1 MSIEKKIADL
11 ISWFLSR
18 PKTSGLIVFICL
30 FSFFSIIFFFKYQ
43 ASKQN
48 EQHEMQSIL
57 AVVKKNIEQN
67 LKSNY
72 AATITLALTI
82 DDNGNPKDF
91 EQVAKQIIKSNN
103 YIDAVQ
109 LVPNGVIKYTYPL
122 KGNEAA
128 MNFDILHSPLH
139 RQAVLKAIKTK
150 SVYFSG
156 PVELKQGGLG
166 VVGRL
171 PIFKKGQFWG
181 FSAVIV
187 KFKTLI
193 KSTGIGSFKS
203 NKYYFQFSKKNPI
216 TNIEEFFLENKSP
229 IFDKSFEKTEIPEG
243 DWVLYI
249 ISKEQNYLLGFF
261 PVMVIA
267 FLLSLLCGL
276 FVTTLL
282 KKPSELQQ
290 LLKLQTKKII
300 QREFLFKSIFEHAGL
315 GIVHTNSIDGTFI
328 DANDKFCKLIGYDQE
343 EIKKMNFTMITHPD
357 DLDEDL
363 LNMQKLRNG
372 QISQYSMEKRYF
384 HKNGKIIWI
393 NITISSLWGKN
404 EKSNNHIAIVEDIS
418 GRKESERQ
426 VQESQQKIKDL
437 IDSID
442 GIVWEGNSE
451 EPGVTYISKKSE
463 AILGYT
469 PEEWIAD
476 EYFWR
481 KIIHPEDRDWVV
493 EYTTKYARD
502 KKPFD
507 YEYRMIAKN
516 GSIVWV
522 RDIVSIYN
530 ESENIIKFR
539 GILIDTTK
547 SKQFEIDLNNS
558 LILVTEQNKR
568 LLNFSHIVSHNL
580 RAHTSNIQSLI
591 SLIEISED
599 QEERD
604 ELLVLLKSVS
614 ETLNQTMNNLNEV
627 VSIQMDI
634 NPIIEKLN
642 LNKYVNK
649 TIEVLRNQI
658 IKKEVVITNTISN
671 NATVNFNPAYL
682 ESILLNFISNAIR
695 YKHPDRKPE
704 IELKTYTENNYQILE
719 IKDNGIGIDLKK
731 NEKKLFGLYKTFT
744 NNPESRGIGL
754 FITKNQ
760 IDTLKGKIEV
770 ESNINLG
777 TTFKIYFNNAPKDNL
792 HH

>member
-18 PKTSGLIVFICL
+18 PKISGFIVFICL
-30 FSFFSIIFFFKYQ
+30 FSFFSILFFFKYQ
-43 ASKQN
+43 ALKQN
-48 EQHEMQSIL
+48 EQHEMESIL

-72 AATITLALTI
+72 VATITLALTI

-91 EQVAKQIIKSNN
+91 VQVAKQIINSNN

-139 RQAVLKAIKTK
+139 RKAALKAIETK
-150 SVYFSG
+150 AIYFSG

-171 PIFKKGQFWG
+171 PIFKKGEFWG

-193 KSTGIGSFKS
+193 KSTGIESFKS
-203 NKYYFQFSKKNPI
+203 NKYYFQLSKINPI
-216 TNIEEFFLENKSP
+216 TNTEEFFLENKSP
-229 IFDKSFEKTEIPEG
+229 IPDKSFEKVEIPEG

-261 PVMVIA
+261 PVIIIA
-267 FLLSLLCGL
+267 FLLCLLCGI
-276 FVTTLL
+276 FATTLL

-290 LLKLQTKKII
+290 LIKLQTKKII
-300 QREFLFKSIFEHAGL
+300 QSEFLFKSIFEHAGL

-328 DANDKFCKLIGYDQE
+328 DANDKFCELIGYKQE
-343 EIKKMNFTMITHPD
+343 EIKKMNFMTITHPD
-357 DLDEDL
+357 DLDEYL
-363 LNMQKLRNG
+363 VNMEKMRNSE
-372 QISQYSMEKRYF
+372 ISQFSMEKRYY

-393 NITISSLWGKN
+393 NITVSSLW
-404 EKSNNHIAIVEDIS
+404 EKDEKPNNHIAIIEDIS
-418 GRKESERQ
+418 SRKESERQ

-451 EPGVTYISKKSE
+451 EPGITYISKKSE
-463 AILGYT
+463 HILGYT
-469 PEEWIAD
+469 PEEWIED
-476 EYFWR
+476 DHFWR

-493 EYTTKYARD
+493 EYCNEHARD

-507 YEYRMIAKN
+507 HEYRIIAKN
-516 GSIVWV
+516 GSVVWV
-522 RDIVSIYN
+522 RDIVSVYY
-530 ESENIIKFR
+530 ESENVIRFR

-558 LILVTEQNKR
+558 LKLVTEQNKR

-591 SLIEISED
+591 SLIEMTED
-599 QEERD
+599 EEERT

-627 VSIQMDI
+627 VSIQTNI
-634 NPIIEKLN
+634 NPIIEELN
-642 LNKYVNK
+642 LNEYVNK
-649 TIEVLRNQI
+649 TVAVLRNQI
-658 IKKEVVITNTISN
+658 VKNEVVITNTISN
-671 NATVNFNPAYL
+671 DVTVSFNPAYL

-695 YKHPDRKPE
+695 YKHPDRTPE
-704 IELKTYTENNYQILE
+704 IELKTYIEDNYQILE

-731 NEKKLFGLYKTFT
+731 NGKKLFGLYKTFT
-744 NNPESRGIGL
+744 RNPESRGIGL

-770 ESNINLG
+770 ESNINIG
-777 TTFKIYFNNAPKDNL
+777 TTFKIYFNNAPKENL

>member
-1 MSIEKKIADL
+1 VSIEKKIAAL

-43 ASKQN
+43 ALKQN
-48 EQHEMQSIL
+48 EQHEMESIL
-57 AVVKKNIEQN
+57 SVVKKNIEQN

-72 AATITLALTI
+72 AATITLALSI

-91 EQVAKQIIKSNN
+91 EQVAKQIISSNN

-122 KGNEAA
+122 KGNESAT
-128 MNFDILHSPLH
+128 NFDILHSPLH
-139 RQAVLKAIKTK
+139 RQAALRAIKTK
-150 SVYFSG
+150 SIYFSG

-171 PIFKKGQFWG
+171 PIFKKGEFWG

-193 KSTGIGSFKS
+193 KSTGIESFKS
-203 NKYYFQFSKKNPI
+203 NKYYFQLSKINPI
-216 TNIEEFFLENKSP
+216 TNTEEFFLENKSP
-229 IFDKSFEKTEIPEG
+229 ISHKTFKKVEIPEG

-249 ISKEQNYLLGFF
+249 ISKEQNYLLVFF
-261 PVMVIA
+261 PVIIIA
-267 FLLSLLCGL
+267 FLLSLLCG
-276 FVTTLL
+276 FFATTLL

-290 LLKLQTKKII
+290 LVNLQTKKII
-300 QREFLFKSIFEHAGL
+300 QSEFLFKSIFEHAGL

-328 DANDKFCKLIGYDQE
+328 DANDKFCELIGYSQE
-343 EIKKMNFTMITHPD
+343 EIKKMNFMMITHPE

-363 LNMQKLRNG
+363 MNMQKLRSG
-372 QISQYSMEKRYF
+372 EISQYSMEKRYF
-384 HKNGKIIWI
+384 HKNGKTIWI
-393 NITISSLWGKN
+393 NITISSLW
-404 EKSNNHIAIVEDIS
+404 EKDERPNNHIAIIEDIS

-426 VQESQQKIKDL
+426 ILESQQKIKDL
-437 IDSID
+437 VDSID
-442 GIVWEGNSE
+442 GIVWEGNSK
-451 EPGVTYISKKSE
+451 EPGITYISKKSE
-463 AILGYT
+463 EILGYT

-476 EYFWR
+476 DYFWR
-481 KIIHPEDRDWVV
+481 KIIHPEDRDWVI
-493 EYTTKYARD
+493 EHSTKHAHE

-507 YEYRMIAKN
+507 HEYRMIAKN

-522 RDIVSIYN
+522 RDIVSIYH

-539 GILIDTTK
+539 GILIDITK

-558 LILVTEQNKR
+558 LKLVTEQNKR

-591 SLIEISED
+591 SLIEMSED
-599 QEERD
+599 QEEQN

-627 VSIQMDI
+627 VSIQTDI

-658 IKKEVVITNTISN
+658 VKNEVVIINTIPN
-671 NATVNFNPAYL
+671 DVTVSFNPAYL
-682 ESILLNFISNAIR
+682 ESVLLNFISNAIR

-704 IELKTYTENNYQILE
+704 IELKTYTEDNYQILE

-731 NEKKLFGLYKTFT
+731 NGKKLFGLYKTFT

-770 ESNINLG
+770 ESKINIG
-777 TTFKIYFNNAPKDNL
+777 TTFKTYFNNAPKENL